1 MLASNGGSQECDA
14 THSICEQTSKR
25 ETSPRSTANREGNSF
40 AMTPNERERESMI
53 SHSAKHIQMIGI
65 LVHQNLS

>member
-14 THSICEQTSKR
+14 THSICEQTTKR

-40 AMTPNERERESMI
+40 AMTPNETERE
-53 SHSAKHIQMIGI
+53 HD
-65 LVHQNLS
+65 